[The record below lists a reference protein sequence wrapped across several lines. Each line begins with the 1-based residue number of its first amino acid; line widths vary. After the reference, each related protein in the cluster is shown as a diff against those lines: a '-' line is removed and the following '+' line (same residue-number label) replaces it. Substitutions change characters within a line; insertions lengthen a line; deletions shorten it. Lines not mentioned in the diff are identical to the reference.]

1 MKKLVT
7 MALAAASAAGL
18 IGCAEPQTYGRAP
31 AVAWTRDAIEHAF
44 PEGTPR
50 KRVFARLGNPSGEH
64 SANGLIEWDYGNG
77 PFSQHGVTFI
87 FSDETL
93 VEKRFSD

>member
-1 MKKLVT
+1 MKKLVI

-18 IGCAEPQTYGRAP
+18 IGCVQPQTYGRAP
-31 AVAWTRDAIEHAF
+31 AVAWTRDAIEQAF

-50 KRVFARLGNPSGEH
+50 KQVFARLGNPSGEH

-77 PFSQHGVTFI
+77 RSSLHSVTFI